1 MGRRGE
7 REWGGGGECTR
18 RVRENVLQMVEMWP
32 FAAMIAKKTVP
43 FIASGHAGHEHARG
57 HKRGCQGC
65 IKGAAKG
72 A

>member
-32 FAAMIAKKTVP
+32 FAAMIAKKKPSRLLPAVMLVTNMP
-43 FIASGHAGHEHARG
+43 GG
-57 HKRGCQGC
+57 
-65 IKGAAKG
+65 IKGAARG